1 MKKLSKNIM
10 TIAACVALL
19 GSTAVSI
26 SNSTSACGHSDP
38 NYCNAADEYVCY
50 SLSTKFSGLTSK
62 RQKKNSTSVYFDLV
76 SRENQVRIINI
87 SVYGAAGK
95 YGEYKNRTLDNYGR
109 RCDYVTILP
118 AAESA
123 TQFQIYNDVFESNWS
138 NNPYC
143 ELRGKTN
150 YVNKSAIIS
159 FNWSPDT
166 CKYWGTPSTI
176 AHS

>member
-1 MKKLSKNIM
+1 M
-10 TIAACVALL
+10 T
-19 GSTAVSI
+19 
-26 SNSTSACGHSDP
+26 P
-38 NYCNAADEYVCY
+38 
-50 SLSTKFSGLTSK
+50 K
-62 RQKKNSTSVYFDLV
+62 
-76 SRENQVRIINI
+76 RENFEFVRGDTFSRNVTVFNCLDNITEIYFTVKLDYEDKVKIINI

-95 YGEYKNRTLDNYGR
+95 YGKYKNCTLDNYGR

-118 AAESA
+118 AAESER
-123 TQFQIYNDVFESNWS
+123 QFQIYNNVYESYWY

-150 YVNKSAIIS
+150 YVNYSAIIS